1 MEFLSL
7 NPEAFGMDFSDLR
20 LRIVKLEK
28 RGKFF
33 DLVSWNEKAIPEG
46 IIKDGEILDREK
58 LALIIKNMVDKAR
71 GRRIAV
77 KYVVASLP
85 EQKAFLQVIKVPKM
99 EKDELKTAIPFE
111 IENYIPVPVDQVYL
125 DYELISPE
133 FSNTKNLDVLIG
145 AMSKNIVDSYS
156 YCIKEAGLI
165 PKALEVESQSIARVL
180 IKNHVSSSPILIID
194 FGKSTTS
201 FIVFSGRS
209 LRFTSSIDMSSQK
222 LTQAISQEL
231 GKTLGEAEKLKLKYG
246 LEVSDKSAR
255 NKKVVEVMNPL
266 IIDLIKQTKKYI
278 DYYHTHSN
286 NMPISEGGGRIE
298 KVLLCGGGSNL
309 KGLSKFISRE
319 LGIKAE
325 IANPWINIFPELNKK
340 IPKISFKESLGY
352 TTALGLA
359 LRGIQEEI

>member
-1 MEFLSL
+1 MKFLSL

-20 LRIVKLEK
+20 LRIVKFEK

-33 DLVSWNEKAIPEG
+33 DLVSWNEKTIPEG

-58 LALIIKNMVDKAR
+58 LVLIIKNIVDKAR
-71 GRRIAV
+71 GRRITV

-99 EKDELKTAIPFE
+99 DKDELKTAIPFE
-111 IENYIPVPVDQVYL
+111 IENYIPVPIDQVYL

-133 FSNTKNLDVLIG
+133 FNNAKNLDVLIG
-145 AMSKNIVDSYS
+145 AMPKNIVDSYS

-180 IKNHVSSSPILIID
+180 IKNHISFSPVLIID

-201 FIVFSGRS
+201 FIVFSGCS
-209 LRFTSSIDMSSQK
+209 LRFTSSIDISSQD
-222 LTQAISQEL
+222 LTQAISQKL
-231 GKTLGEAEKLKLKYG
+231 GITLDEAENLKLKYG
-246 LEVSDKSAR
+246 LEISDKSAR
-255 NKKVVEVMNPL
+255 NKKVVEAITPL
-266 IIDLIKQTKKYI
+266 IIDLIKQTRKYI

-286 NMPISEGGGRIE
+286 NMPISEGGGEIE
-298 KVLLCGGGSNL
+298 KVLLCGLGTNL

-352 TTALGLA
+352 TTAMGLA
-359 LRGIQEEI
+359 LCGIQEEI